1 MPRRR
6 LFAQNTLPSNSVA
19 CEDSPLQQSSAH
31 IHSISCTYPADSP
44 TTAYSVAWPRSPPF
58 LHPPLVHARHAR
70 YQCAPRRIR
79 PTLRPVSQTHTHR
92 HAYTYSYTPSTSH
105 TSPSQLG
112 NTTRRDEAPRERTS
126 SSFVVRRSSFVVSLS
141 LCWQQPAAT
150 SPNHQ
155 QAADATVPL
164 LPLRCSTR
172 STRSRGVQ
180 RLTFGRLP
188 CIATTTLRRCL
199 CFDLRA
205 VETALLALRV
215 TVCVCVLCVQCVC
228 RRRCV

>member
-164 LPLRCSTR
+164 LPLRCSIDTFHAKSWR
-172 STRSRGVQ
+172 STTDLWKTAVHCNNDAAYA
-180 RLTFGRLP
+180 LTYVL
-188 CIATTTLRRCL
+188 LKRRCL
-199 CFDLRA
+199 
-205 VETALLALRV
+205 
-215 TVCVCVLCVQCVC
+215 
-228 RRRCV
+228 RCV